1 MRIKFGWKF
10 WLTLVLGVAAY
21 CFFFYILFIR
31 SDFKEIKNIFSQSNP
46 FYLFLA
52 FLASVLMIFG
62 QGFFL
67 KKVFDIY
74 KVKIT
79 FQEALR
85 TWLMTVPLGAVTAGL
100 SGPAIIFYK
109 LKRKKIPI
117 HLSTIII
124 ISYYIFYLV
133 PNILYILIT
142 GLASFSPKIIVNPI
156 VLIGSLI
163 FIIIAF
169 IIFFFLLNRKGRGFL
184 LTIVRRFAPKYL
196 PDKNDQAFLSLSAKS
211 ILEAVGAS
219 SLEVF
224 SALLIFV
231 FCLGVVGSGIKILLV
246 LQGFAAMQILAIFS
260 PTGGGLGIV
269 EIGLTGFMK
278 LGGLNISQASLFV
291 IAFRFFEF
299 WIPVILGWLLIS
311 HRGLGYFR
319 EINKNK
325 K

>member
-1 MRIKFGWKF
+1 MKIKFGWKF
-10 WLTLVLGVAAY
+10 WITLILGVAAY
-21 CFFFYILFIR
+21 CFFFYILFIK
-31 SDFKEIKNIFSQSNP
+31 SDLKEIKNIFSQSDP
-46 FYLFLA
+46 FFLFFALIA
-52 FLASVLMIFG
+52 TILMILG

-74 KVKIT
+74 KIKIPLS
-79 FQEALR
+79 EAIR

-109 LKRKKIPI
+109 LQRKKVPI
-117 HLSTIII
+117 HLSTIVI

-133 PNILYILIT
+133 PNILFILIA
-142 GLASFSPKIIVNPI
+142 GIASFSPRFIVDPT
-156 VLIGSLI
+156 VLIGS
-163 FIIIAF
+163 
-169 IIFFFLLNRKGRGFL
+169 IIFLIITGFILFLLLSEKGRAWL
-184 LTIVRRFAPKYL
+184 LAIIKRLTPKYL
-196 PDKNDQAFLSLSAKS
+196 PSEDNKAFLSLAPKS

-219 SLEVF
+219 SLEVIT
-224 SALLIFV
+224 AILIFI
-231 FCLGVVGSGIKILLV
+231 FCLIAVGAGFKILTV
-246 LQGFAAMQILAIFS
+246 LQGFAAMQVLAIFS

-278 LGGLNISQASLFV
+278 LSGLNINQATLFV

-311 HRGLGYFR
+311 HRGLDYFR
-319 EINKNK
+319 AINKDK